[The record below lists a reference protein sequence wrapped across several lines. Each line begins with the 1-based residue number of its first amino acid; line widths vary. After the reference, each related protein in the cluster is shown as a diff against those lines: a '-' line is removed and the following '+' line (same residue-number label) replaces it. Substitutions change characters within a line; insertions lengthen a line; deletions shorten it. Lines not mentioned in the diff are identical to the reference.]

1 MHEHSNNISI
11 IIPAKNEARSL
22 ETLLPEIK
30 SSYPESEIIIVNDG
44 STDNTVEIC
53 KENGVIVISHPYN
66 IGNGAAIKTGARAAN
81 SDILVFMDADGQ
93 HAPKDIKR
101 LLEKIHQGYD
111 MVVGARQ
118 TDTHASFLRRIANAI
133 YNRMASIMTGFKID
147 DLTSGFR
154 AVRARHFKKFLYLLP
169 NGFSYPTTSTMAF
182 FRSGLTVAYVP
193 IRAGQREGK
202 SHINLLKDGMR
213 FFVIILKVGALF
225 SPMRLFLP
233 VSLLL
238 FFTGLSYYG
247 LTYLTE
253 GRFTNMGN
261 LLFSSSLIIFM
272 MGLLSEQIS
281 SLHYKHIEE
290 DQRRTLRD

>member
-1 MHEHSNNISI
+1 MKEDLLTSI
-11 IIPAKNEARSL
+11 VMPARNEAIGL
-22 ETLLPEIK
+22 GKLLPRLKSLFPDAEILV
-30 SSYPESEIIIVNDG
+30 INDG
-44 STDNTVEIC
+44 STDNTLEVC
-53 KENGVIVISHPYN
+53 KDHDIKVISHPYN
-66 IGNGAAIKTGARAAN
+66 IGNGAAIKTGARTAKG
-81 SDILVFMDADGQ
+81 DILVFMDADGQ
-93 HAPKDIKR
+93 HDPEDINK
-101 LLEKIHQGYD
+101 LLGKIHQGYD
-111 MVVGARQ
+111 MAVGARQ
-118 TDTHASFLRRIANAI
+118 SDTHAGFLRRIANAI
-133 YNRMASIMTGFKID
+133 YNRMASMMTGFNID

-154 AVRARHFKKFLYLLP
+154 AVRARHFIKFLYLLP

-193 IRAGQREGK
+193 IRAGQRDGK
-202 SHINLLKDGMR
+202 SHINLIKDGIR

-238 FFTGLSYYG
+238 FFTGTGYYG
-247 LTYLTE
+247 YTYFAE

-290 DQRRTLRD
+290 EQRRTLRD

>member
-1 MHEHSNNISI
+1 MKEDLLTSI
-11 IIPAKNEARSL
+11 VMPARNEAIGL
-22 ETLLPEIK
+22 GKLLPRLKSLFPDAEILV
-30 SSYPESEIIIVNDG
+30 INDG
-44 STDNTVEIC
+44 STDNTLEVC
-53 KENGVIVISHPYN
+53 KAHDVKVISHPYN
-66 IGNGAAIKTGARAAN
+66 IGNGAAIKTGARSAKG
-81 SDILVFMDADGQ
+81 DILVFMDADGQ
-93 HAPKDIKR
+93 HDPEDIKR
-101 LLEKIHQGYD
+101 LLEKIRQGYD
-111 MVVGARQ
+111 MAVGARQ
-118 TDTHASFLRRIANAI
+118 SDTHAGFLRRVANAI
-133 YNRMASIMTGFKID
+133 YNRMASMMTGFKIE

-238 FFTGLSYYG
+238 FFTGASYYG
-247 LTYLTE
+247 YTYFVE

-290 DQRRTLRD
+290 NQRRTLRD